1 MAYLQPWML
10 WVLPAV
16 LLPIIIHL
24 LNRLRYRTVH
34 WGAMIFLLKANRAA
48 TRRAKLRH
56 YLLLALRCLVLL
68 FLIWAM
74 ARPLIGGWLGS
85 AAGGAPETVILL
97 LDRSAS
103 MEAHGG
109 EGQESKRAHG
119 LSLLSQ
125 AAKQS
130 AGSRF
135 VLIENVLRQPLEIAD
150 ASTLAT
156 MQMCEPTDTAA
167 DLPAM
172 FRAALDYLTK
182 NKPGSAELW
191 VASDLQASNWRPD
204 SAEWQDIAAR
214 FNGLP
219 QSLRVR
225 ILDLS
230 SPPGN
235 NISLAVKNAEMRV
248 RDEKSGRAQLSLDL
262 ELRSDSARKGP
273 VPLLLTRDGA
283 KSQVDVTLNAPTQRQ
298 NLKLDLTKLDPGW
311 GKIELPAD
319 ENPADNAGYFT
330 YAQPVPLRAII
341 VADGPS
347 AQRLRLAAAPDKMR
361 TDRVAEILPAARAES
376 IVWKDTALLV
386 WAAPAPAEA
395 VAKSLQAWVES
406 GGVLLCLPP
415 GGEEAAGPL
424 GMTWSATE
432 NAPKTAPF
440 LVTAWDDLD
449 GPVARTDNGTPLGM
463 AKLEI
468 ARRQIPAAGPADAG
482 AHVAAA
488 FAEGRP
494 FLLSH
499 KVGAGQVFACA
510 TLPEI
515 EWSNLGD
522 GFVLLPM
529 VQRLFALG
537 GRRLA
542 PPLMAIAGEWQPAEA
557 DETWTAVETDRRRDW
572 RWHAG
577 VYRHGA
583 RLIALNRPESEDA
596 PEIVEGARLPELL
609 HGVKLTVMAGALEL
623 KADRLQSEIWP
634 AMIILT
640 MLFMCAEMALATS
653 RAMLPIKPAI
663 KSPPSRPPPAP
674 AGPKP
679 AEVAA

>member
-34 WGAMIFLLKANRAA
+34 WAAMIFLLKANRAA
-48 TRRAKLRH
+48 TRRAKIRQ
-56 YLLLALRCLVLL
+56 YILLALRCLVLL

-85 AAGGAPETVILL
+85 AAGGAPEAVILL

-103 MEAHGG
+103 MEAHAG
-109 EGQESKRAHG
+109 EGQESKRAHA
-119 LSLLSQ
+119 LALLSQ

-130 AGSRF
+130 TGSHF
-135 VLIENVLRQPLEIAD
+135 ILIENVLRQPLEIAN

-156 MQMCEPTDTAA
+156 MQMCEATDTAA

-172 FRAALDYLTK
+172 FRVALDYLTK

-225 ILDLS
+225 VLDLS

-235 NISLAVKNAEMRV
+235 NVSLSLKNAGMRV
-248 RDEKSGRAQLSLDL
+248 RDEKAGKAQLSLIL
-262 ELRSDSARKGP
+262 ELKSDMERKAP
-273 VPLLLTRDGA
+273 LPLLLTRDGA
-283 KSQVDVTLNAPTQRQ
+283 KSQVDVQLNAITQRQ
-298 NLKLDLTKLDPGW
+298 NLKFDLTKLDPGW

-319 ENPADNAGYFT
+319 DNPGDNTAYFA
-330 YAQPVPLRAII
+330 YAPPTPLRATI
-341 VADGPS
+341 VAEGPS
-347 AQRLRLAAAPDKMR
+347 AARLRFAAAPDKTR
-361 TDRVAEILPAARAES
+361 TDRTAEILPAARAES
-376 IVWKDTALLV
+376 IPWKDTALLV
-386 WAAPAPAEA
+386 WAAPAPSEA
-395 VAKSLQAWVES
+395 VAKSLQSWVES

-415 GGEEAAGPL
+415 GGTESNGPL
-424 GMTWSATE
+424 GLTWSAPE
-432 NAPKTAPF
+432 IAPQTAPF
-440 LVTAWDDLD
+440 RVTTWDDLD
-449 GPVARTDNGTPLGM
+449 GPLARTENGTPLGL

-468 ARRQIPAAGPADAG
+468 ARRQVPAGG
-482 AHVAAA
+482 ETAHTAAA
-488 FAEGRP
+488 FADGRP
-494 FLLSH
+494 FLLSR
-499 KVGAGQVFACA
+499 KVGSGQIFACA
-510 TLPEI
+510 TLPEV

-529 VQRLFALG
+529 IQRLLALG
-537 GRRLA
+537 GQRLA
-542 PPLMAIAGEWQPAEA
+542 PPLLAVAGEWQPADAQEI
-557 DETWTAVETDRRRDW
+557 WTSVETDRRRDW

-583 RLIALNRPESEDA
+583 ELVALNRPESEDA
-596 PEIVEGARLPELL
+596 PELVERARLPVLL
-609 HGVKLTVMAGALEL
+609 PGVKLTVMAGAVEL
-623 KADRLQSEIWP
+623 KADQLQSEIWP
-634 AMIILT
+634 AMIVLT
-640 MLFMCAEMALATS
+640 MIFMCAEMALATS
-653 RAMLPIKPAI
+653 KAMLPLKPAARTS
-663 KSPPSRPPPAP
+663 SPRPPGPA
-674 AGPKP
+674 KP
-679 AEVAA
+679 AEVTA

>member
-10 WVLPAV
+10 WVLPAM
-16 LLPIIIHL
+16 LLPIVIHL
-24 LNRLRYRTVH
+24 LNRLRYKTVH

-48 TRRAKLRH
+48 TRRAKLRQ
-56 YLLLALRCLVLL
+56 YILLALRCLVLL

-74 ARPLIGGWLGS
+74 ARPLVGGWIGA

-103 MEAHGG
+103 MESRGG
-109 EGQESKRAHG
+109 EGQESKRVHA

-172 FRAALDYLTK
+172 FRAALEYLTT

-219 QSLRVR
+219 QSPRVR

-235 NISLAVKNAEMRV
+235 NISLTMKSAEMRV
-248 RDEKSGRAQLSLDL
+248 RDEKSGRGQLSLDL
-262 ELRSDSARKGP
+262 ELKSDSPHKGP

-298 NLKLDLTKLDPGW
+298 NLKFDLTKLDPGW

-319 ENPADNAGYFT
+319 DNPADNTGYFA
-330 YAQPVPLRAII
+330 YAQPVPLRAAI
-341 VADGPS
+341 VANGAS
-347 AQRLRLAAAPDKMR
+347 AKRLQLAVAPDKSR
-361 TDRVAEILPAARAES
+361 TDRSAEIFPAEHAES
-376 IVWKDTALLV
+376 IAWKDTALVV
-386 WAAPAPAEA
+386 WAAAAPGEA
-395 VAKSLQAWVES
+395 VAKSLQTWVES

-415 GGEEAAGPL
+415 GGEAAAGPL
-424 GMTWSATE
+424 GITWSAAE

-440 LVTAWDDLD
+440 RVTAWDDLD
-449 GPVARTDNGTPLGM
+449 GPLARTDNGTPLGL

-468 ARRQIPAAGPADAG
+468 DRRQFPAAGES

-488 FAEGRP
+488 FPDGRA

-499 KVGAGQVFACA
+499 KAGAGRVFACA
-510 TLPEI
+510 TLPEA
-515 EWSNLGD
+515 EWSNFGD

-529 VQRLFALG
+529 VQRLLAMG

-542 PPLMAIAGEWQPAEA
+542 PPLMANAGEWQPPDAQ
-557 DETWTAVETDRRRDW
+557 ETWTAVETDRRRDW

-577 VYRHGA
+577 VYRNGA
-583 RLIALNRPESEDA
+583 QLIALNRPESEDS
-596 PEIVEGARLPELL
+596 PEIVDRVRLPEML
-609 HGVKLTVMAGALEL
+609 HGVKLTVMTGALEL
-623 KADRLQSEIWP
+623 KADQLQSEIWP
-634 AMIILT
+634 AMIIVT

-653 RAMLPIKPAI
+653 RAMLPIKPAA
-663 KSPPSRPPPAP
+663 KSSAARPPSPAR
-674 AGPKP
+674 KP